1 MKKLLVTGVL
11 ASTALFLLG
20 GCGSSSAKSNA
31 ASSSEKTSDG
41 KKTIDFWSFWGSGAR
56 KEVIEEIIDD
66 YNQSQD
72 KIQVNYKYQPWG
84 DIWTKSLH
92 LGGTLLL
99 LLFLFFLGPIYVV
112 LVGGSSLLYLQT
124 FLFFGRKEIKSPS
137 KV

>member
-56 KEVIEEIIDD
+56 KEVIEEIIVSD
-66 YNQSQD
+66 YSGECTRRD
-72 KIQVNYKYQPWG
+72 CSRYQFSCS
-84 DIWTKSLH
+84 KS
-92 LGGTLLL
+92 
-99 LLFLFFLGPIYVV
+99 
-112 LVGGSSLLYLQT
+112 
-124 FLFFGRKEIKSPS
+124 
-137 KV
+137 